1 MKIPPLHYA
10 VVLLTEDFNMNAS
23 QIAERLEMSLRY
35 VYDIKSLYREGATL
49 TPDYAHK
56 NTSHTSQKRKQK
68 YVNTND

>member
-49 TPDYAHK
+49 TPDYQHK
-56 NTSHTSQKRKQK
+56 NTSHTSQKRKAK

>member
-35 VYDIKSLYREGATL
+35 VYKIKNLYREGATL
-49 TPDYAHK
+49 TPDYEHQ

-68 YVNTND
+68 YVDTNS